1 MNKAPG
7 GWARADAMGVV
18 WARQGSLATGKQRR
32 GPCAPIARAR
42 PPARGVLQSQVQM
55 MRIIRSL
62 CGLSR
67 HDVGGAVEGL
77 CTQQAGRAYYV
88 VLCSTLRAV
97 GACTRRKW
105 RARATGQEMDEE
117 RKRRLW
123 LARRVAVAVCGG
135 VERMM
140 A

>member
-1 MNKAPG
+1 MAG
-7 GWARADAMGVV
+7 RARTQWALSGPDKVV
-18 WARQGSLATGKQRR
+18 WQQRAAGSSR
-32 GPCAPIARAR
+32 GPCAPIAA
-42 PPARGVLQSQVQM
+42 PPRGVLQSPVQV